1 MPDNGLDKRAPHPES
16 TERSWL
22 FCFGGGGGGRLFTS
36 EPDRERRRFLPHQ
49 RPPPGLC
56 KRYRNLRPAETK
68 KDEVEVTVNIEGKK
82 SNPLSV
88 VPGTMAPWLDFDA
101 IFSFNKNVV
110 YDGKVI
116 EQIISNRRALEN
128 QLFADRLLG
137 LLGVKAGKQA
147 F

>member
-1 MPDNGLDKRAPHPES
+1 
-16 TERSWL
+16 
-22 FCFGGGGGGRLFTS
+22 
-36 EPDRERRRFLPHQ
+36 
-49 RPPPGLC
+49 
-56 KRYRNLRPAETK
+56 
-68 KDEVEVTVNIEGKK
+68 
-82 SNPLSV
+82 
-88 VPGTMAPWLDFDA
+88 MAPWLDFDT

-147 F
+147 L

>member
-1 MPDNGLDKRAPHPES
+1 MEVGGCLRRSQIGKGAVFCHNSTHRPGYVSGTVIYGRQKRRKLKLQLTIKA
-16 TERSWL
+16 R
-22 FCFGGGGGGRLFTS
+22 
-36 EPDRERRRFLPHQ
+36 
-49 RPPPGLC
+49 
-56 KRYRNLRPAETK
+56 
-68 KDEVEVTVNIEGKK
+68 K

-137 LLGVKAGKQA
+137 LLGVKAGKPA
-147 F
+147 L

>member
-1 MPDNGLDKRAPHPES
+1 MEVGGCLRRSQIGKGAVFCHNSTHRPGYVSGTVIYGRQKRRDRKLKLRS
-16 TERSWL
+16 TIKA
-22 FCFGGGGGGRLFTS
+22 
-36 EPDRERRRFLPHQ
+36 RE
-49 RPPPGLC
+49 
-56 KRYRNLRPAETK
+56 
-68 KDEVEVTVNIEGKK
+68 

-137 LLGVKAGKQA
+137 LLGVKAGKPA
-147 F
+147 L

>member
-1 MPDNGLDKRAPHPES
+1 MSFIAG
-16 TERSWL
+16 
-22 FCFGGGGGGRLFTS
+22 
-36 EPDRERRRFLPHQ
+36 
-49 RPPPGLC
+49 
-56 KRYRNLRPAETK
+56 
-68 KDEVEVTVNIEGKK
+68 I
-82 SNPLSV
+82 
-88 VPGTMAPWLDFDA
+88 MAPWLDFDA

-128 QLFADRLLG
+128 QLFADRMLG

>member
-1 MPDNGLDKRAPHPES
+1 MEVGGCLRRSPIGKGAVFCHNIAHRWGYVSGTVIYGRQKRRKTKLRVNSQQSTVKES
-16 TERSWL
+16 
-22 FCFGGGGGGRLFTS
+22 
-36 EPDRERRRFLPHQ
+36 
-49 RPPPGLC
+49 
-56 KRYRNLRPAETK
+56 
-68 KDEVEVTVNIEGKK
+68 
-82 SNPLSV
+82 SNPLTV
-88 VPGTMAPWLDFDA
+88 VAGTMAPWLDFDT

-147 F
+147 L